1 MPQAEVVDT
10 STSMETAPNAQ
21 TQVQVQGDIPR
32 VSWSAAGPQFIRA
45 WGYPDGKFQPEHVE
59 ILGPTGSGKTYF
71 EATILQD
78 RVRLRDSGVVF
89 IATKP
94 ADSTIMKL
102 GWPVVCDWKG
112 VQRDKQVIFWP
123 SSKATGS
130 ARQKYMAAK
139 IEDLL
144 GRLWVKDSGNIVA
157 FDEVATV
164 EELSPELKKMIRMYW
179 REARS
184 QGITIVAMK
193 QRPQG
198 VQRDMHSEAS
208 WVVSFKPKDEDDAVR
223 YAQILGGKKQWMPVL
238 MSLDRESHEFVI
250 KHEVTGDA
258 VISRIGTTLK
268 PVRTEKRGIYKGR
281 NLAWFQTGWPRHS
294 THLPASFWLA
304 PCGGSRVT
312 TWCHQPIRRSPT
324 SVARW
329 PLSTK
334 RGE

>member
-1 MPQAEVVDT
+1 MPQAEVMDDLPV
-10 STSMETAPNAQ
+10 
-21 TQVQVQGDIPR
+21 TQVTDNGEIPR
-32 VSWSAAGPQFIRA
+32 VPWSVAGPQFIKA

-102 GWPVVCDWKG
+102 GWPVVSDWKG

-123 SSKATGS
+123 ASKALGVT
-130 ARQKYMAAK
+130 RKKYMAAK

-144 GRLWVKDSGNIVA
+144 SRLWVKDSGNIVA
-157 FDEVATV
+157 FDEVATI
-164 EELSPELKKMIRMYW
+164 EMLSPEMKELVKMYW

-208 WVVSFKPKDEDDAVR
+208 WVVSFRPKDEDDARR
-223 YAQILGGKKQWMPVL
+223 YAEILGGKKEWLPVL
-238 MSLDRESHEFVI
+238 MSLDRAAHEFVI

-258 VISRIGTTLK
+258 VISRVDTPLK
-268 PVRTEKRGIYKGR
+268 PLRVEKRGVYRGR
-281 NLAWFQTGWPRHS
+281 
-294 THLPASFWLA
+294 
-304 PCGGSRVT
+304 
-312 TWCHQPIRRSPT
+312 
-324 SVARW
+324 
-329 PLSTK
+329 K
-334 RGE
+334 